1 MEGWDPLLRNEDY
14 ASSSSDEE
22 NEQENEGLRN
32 GEKYKSDKEV
42 DKVSE
47 SSCMQGDAIF
57 YDNDNNKSTKSNVQS
72 EDPFN
77 IYDLLNKNKNK
88 ERDGNYK
95 EGELKYPPG
104 FTPKE
109 TSVNEIHE
117 KETEAPSEEV
127 KQNSYN
133 S

>member
-57 YDNDNNKSTKSNVQS
+57 YDNDNNKSTKS
-72 EDPFN
+72 
-77 IYDLLNKNKNK
+77 
-88 ERDGNYK
+88 
-95 EGELKYPPG
+95 

-133 S
+133 SVRNNSLNVIGRLSMRADKNTHYT